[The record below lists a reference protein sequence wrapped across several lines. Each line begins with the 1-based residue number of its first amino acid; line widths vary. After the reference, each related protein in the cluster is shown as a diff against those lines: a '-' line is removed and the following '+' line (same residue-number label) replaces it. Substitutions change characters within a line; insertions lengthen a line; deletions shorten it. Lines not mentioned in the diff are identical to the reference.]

1 MQQANA
7 SDRQRICQ
15 HCGHVSTPDAPVVD
29 WPVWI
34 GGEGLSSR
42 RWCQNPS
49 ECNARFDRANGL
61 RLQEAC

>member
-49 ECNARFDRANGL
+49 E
-61 RLQEAC
+61 